1 MNFFQRQYFHIHL
14 LFLVDLCL
22 NHGQK
27 FSCSFWSN
35 FQFSLNIS
43 MAEKSELSKRCLYR
57 NTFAHGASAFS
68 REEKCNSLC
77 YHQMVPS
84 KKKN

>member
-1 MNFFQRQYFHIHL
+1 
-14 LFLVDLCL
+14 
-22 NHGQK
+22 
-27 FSCSFWSN
+27 
-35 FQFSLNIS
+35 

-84 KKKN
+84 KKKLMYIYISFTLGGDYCNGKRRL